1 MPSGVYIKTE
11 EHKRKISEA
20 HKGKPKPPFSEEHK
34 RKMSE
39 ARIGRTYIE
48 LHGLEK
54 AEEIKRKQ
62 SEAKKG
68 KFKSTE
74 HSRKISEANKGKPK
88 PPRSEETKRKISET
102 LIKLYDEI
110 GRSDQEYCPIFANK
124 GWRQLIY
131 IRDKN
136 SCQNCGCTKQLNFK
150 LNGRKVLTIH
160 HINHDKKDCGL
171 KNCILLCL
179 RCNTVVEGK
188 KVKKIYENLFQ
199 MKLFIEKGYSYNKEE
214 TKNG

>member
-1 MPSGVYIKTE
+1 MGW
-11 EHKRKISEA
+11 
-20 HKGKPKPPFSEEHK
+20 PKDKKHSEESK

-39 ARIGRTYIE
+39 AKKGIP
-48 LHGLEK
+48 K
-54 AEEIKRKQ
+54 SEEHKIKLSESSKGKKRPEVSLSNKKRKWTIE
-62 SEAKKG
+62 SKLKCSISTSGENNPMFGRYGELNSMFNKKH
-68 KFKSTE
+68 TV
-74 HSRKISEANKGKPK
+74 
-88 PPRSEETKRKISET
+88 ETKRKISESR
-102 LIKLYDEI
+102 IKLYDEI